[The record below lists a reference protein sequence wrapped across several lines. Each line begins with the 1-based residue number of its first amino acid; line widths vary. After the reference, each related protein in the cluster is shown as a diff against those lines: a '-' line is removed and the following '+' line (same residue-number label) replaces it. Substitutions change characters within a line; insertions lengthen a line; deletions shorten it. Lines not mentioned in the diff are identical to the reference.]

1 MKNSKNKITL
11 LHFNDL
17 INLHNQV
24 KEEYGENAKI
34 DDVTFTKKDKP
45 IFDKGQDRGFISSY
59 IVTSF
64 TINISNEEFEL
75 DITYLQRE
83 DVSAPNRWR
92 YDTDF
97 TLSEYF
103 NISREWKTYNNRG
116 EE

>member
-1 MKNSKNKITL
+1 MNSKNKITL

-34 DDVTFTKKDKP
+34 NDVTFTNKEP

-59 IVTSF
+59 FVTSF
-64 TINISNEEFEL
+64 KINVSNEEFEL
-75 DITYLQRE
+75 DVTYRKRE
-83 DVSAPNRWR
+83 DIENPNRWR
-92 YDTDF
+92 YDSDF

-103 NISREWKTYNNRG
+103 NIVSEWKFYNNRG